1 MFVIIT
7 VKKRKLYFLSF
18 IILFSLAAFIPKVST
33 KAADNSAKIIK
44 DNKDFKVSARYGFGG
59 SVMYDIPMQVMITIE
74 SKQNFEGTLR
84 VYKDVDSAQ
93 TVVAFGRRIT
103 LAAGETKTYKLT
115 ANAPNQTG
123 IVHLAIFNEKD
134 KVVYEESSTL
144 TMDSKDPNS
153 MVGILSDD
161 YSGIAYFNG
170 VSIASSG
177 YMGNVSTFELS
188 REDFPENS
196 QALGS
201 LKFLIIDNFD
211 TSSLSSKQFD
221 ALKKWVS
228 DGGILILGLG
238 SHYQRVLSGFKDDFV
253 SGNLGSLSTKSI
265 KWSSMI
271 GEENITNV
279 DCMDFELNGGQPF
292 MPDGF
297 TDITA
302 FKDYGLGNVAILS
315 FSLSMEPVTNYER
328 RYELASAILTDIAI
342 HNNHYY
348 DARYGWQFDAGT
360 NLTSIGEN
368 SKTPSAILYGLLL
381 SVYVILVGPVLYII
395 LKKKNIREKIWIAI
409 PIVSVA
415 FTGIIYLTSFLYRIN
430 KPILNT
436 FSIIN
441 ISEEQAYENVYAE
454 LICPNIKRY
463 DMKISDKYSDFQCKN
478 EYDYGFFGNNNSVE
492 KGQFDYMI
500 LDNGTDYSMVFNSN
514 ELFDRYT
521 FGFGRIVPEGF
532 GKITYDID
540 CTTTGFSGTIT
551 NDTAFDLKDVVLNFE
566 NHFYMAGDI
575 KKGETVAIDPSKII
589 DSQGYGVFDGLYNNY
604 NNSNYTNKIGYQ
616 QYQIDSSIETNLI
629 DINRFNTGY
638 VWGTIESYKTEL
650 MSDKDVKS
658 SGTAVIINGFRQ
670 EYSDVSGSYYP
681 SIANFAV
688 DTQGDMD
695 GNSGYLYGMTAEV
708 TYSFEGAGDIDT
720 LRAEKD
726 TAVDGVYADVYA
738 FNMDTGEYDIIFAD
752 NDTLSGKE
760 LNKYL
765 SHGILKLKYERN
777 QSTVNYDYADCLLPK
792 ISAGGK

>member
-1 MFVIIT
+1 MFDIIT

-279 DCMDFELNGGQPF
+279 DCMDL
-292 MPDGF
+292 
-297 TDITA
+297 
-302 FKDYGLGNVAILS
+302 
-315 FSLSMEPVTNYER
+315 
-328 RYELASAILTDIAI
+328 
-342 HNNHYY
+342 
-348 DARYGWQFDAGT
+348 
-360 NLTSIGEN
+360 
-368 SKTPSAILYGLLL
+368 
-381 SVYVILVGPVLYII
+381 
-395 LKKKNIREKIWIAI
+395 
-409 PIVSVA
+409 
-415 FTGIIYLTSFLYRIN
+415 RI
-430 KPILNT
+430 KWRP
-436 FSIIN
+436 
-441 ISEEQAYENVYAE
+441 AVYAGWV
-454 LICPNIKRY
+454 Y
-463 DMKISDKYSDFQCKN
+463 GYYS
-478 EYDYGFFGNNNSVE
+478 
-492 KGQFDYMI
+492 
-500 LDNGTDYSMVFNSN
+500 L
-514 ELFDRYT
+514 
-521 FGFGRIVPEGF
+521 
-532 GKITYDID
+532 
-540 CTTTGFSGTIT
+540 
-551 NDTAFDLKDVVLNFE
+551 
-566 NHFYMAGDI
+566 
-575 KKGETVAIDPSKII
+575 
-589 DSQGYGVFDGLYNNY
+589 
-604 NNSNYTNKIGYQ
+604 
-616 QYQIDSSIETNLI
+616 
-629 DINRFNTGY
+629 
-638 VWGTIESYKTEL
+638 
-650 MSDKDVKS
+650 
-658 SGTAVIINGFRQ
+658 
-670 EYSDVSGSYYP
+670 
-681 SIANFAV
+681 
-688 DTQGDMD
+688 
-695 GNSGYLYGMTAEV
+695 
-708 TYSFEGAGDIDT
+708 
-720 LRAEKD
+720 
-726 TAVDGVYADVYA
+726 
-738 FNMDTGEYDIIFAD
+738 
-752 NDTLSGKE
+752 
-760 LNKYL
+760 
-765 SHGILKLKYERN
+765 
-777 QSTVNYDYADCLLPK
+777 
-792 ISAGGK
+792 